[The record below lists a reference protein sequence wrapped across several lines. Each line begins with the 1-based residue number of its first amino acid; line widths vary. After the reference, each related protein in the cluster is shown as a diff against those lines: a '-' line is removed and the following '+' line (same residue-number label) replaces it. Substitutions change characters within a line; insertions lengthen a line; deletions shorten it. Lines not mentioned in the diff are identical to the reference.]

1 MQALLQFTYC
11 MENYANEIE
20 VWMRKNIT
28 EYRCP
33 SGRVTGSSDHY
44 ALVLKP
50 GITVCYDTPSP
61 GHVAYFCLGTEFVS
75 RNAQYF

>member
-1 MQALLQFTYC
+1 MQFSTSFLSTDNILQGIHCTKLFIPNIPEFCIVFTLWVK
-11 MENYANEIE
+11 I
-20 VWMRKNIT
+20 
-28 EYRCP
+28 
-33 SGRVTGSSDHY
+33 DHY